1 MKSKIKITTFIPVF
15 ISLLNASA
23 QNSMTNVYNGEFI
36 MDSTKNESVGSA
48 MLDIASAYNTR
59 ICIEIV
65 SDNDND
71 ETVSFTNPTMEQV
84 FNTAMEA
91 NPDYTWRYENHNDTI
106 YVYPKTNA
114 LSMMPVGP
122 ISVTNMLVKTIFE
135 QPEII
140 GLGNVGIKLFGKSQ
154 GMRRWDWTDETV
166 SLEFENAF
174 VWQVFDAIDEQL
186 PKGRLWV
193 IFKRPPDTDFHI
205 GFTYSI
211 LDHSNNPKYQQ

>member
-1 MKSKIKITTFIPVF
+1 MKIKTTTFIPLFV
-15 ISLLNASA
+15 SLINASA
-23 QNSMTNVYNGEFI
+23 QNSMTNVYNGELTLFDPNNGKI
-36 MDSTKNESVGSA
+36 GIS
-48 MLDIASAYNTR
+48 MLSIASAFNTR

-65 SDNDND
+65 SDNGHD
-71 ETVSFTNPTMEQV
+71 EAISFTNPTMGQV
-84 FNTAMEA
+84 FNNAMEA

-114 LSMMPVGP
+114 LSMMRVGP
-122 ISVTNMLVKTIFE
+122 VSVTNMLVKTIFE
-135 QPEII
+135 QPDII
-140 GLGNVGIKLFGKSQ
+140 GLGSVGIKLSGKSQ
-154 GMRRWDWTDETV
+154 GMRKWDWTDETV

-205 GFTYSI
+205 GFTYSL
-211 LDHSNNPKYQQ
+211 LDIPDKSKNQQ